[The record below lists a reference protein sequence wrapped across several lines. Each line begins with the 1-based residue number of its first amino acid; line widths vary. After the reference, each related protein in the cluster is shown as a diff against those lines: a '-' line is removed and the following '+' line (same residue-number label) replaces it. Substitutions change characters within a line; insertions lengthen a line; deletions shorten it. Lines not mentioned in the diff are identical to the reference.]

1 MGCLTRIGCAVI
13 LLSGAAGG
21 YWLYGD
27 RFPAALGKAAG
38 SAGDR
43 AQDLAAKISAWRDGD
58 STNSKTNDLK
68 AKREKERAEADQK
81 FGWVSIQSGA
91 NGAANGAAIGAAS
104 GKAATL
110 GRDVLE
116 QLRRSDGPDY
126 VSLKPADVADL
137 LAPLAEQIPASA
149 GTLQFALR
157 NDMMYLRVA
166 ISLKEFAGTG
176 LTGSILGGALDGSDT
191 LRMGGVLSPLRPGEA
206 QFHVKEMQIR
216 GVELP
221 PRLIPPITSRLRT
234 GATRDPLLA
243 PDALAI
249 PLPPP
254 VSDMRVV
261 DGQLT
266 LYRGAGSTGNTGSNT
281 RR

>member
-13 LLSGAAGG
+13 LLVGAAGG

-27 RFPAALGKAAG
+27 RFPAVLGKAAEG
-38 SAGDR
+38 AGDR
-43 AQDLAAKISAWRDGD
+43 AEDLAAKINAWRDGD
-58 STNSKTNDLK
+58 STNSEINDLK
-68 AKREKERAEADQK
+68 AKREIERAEADQK
-81 FGWVSIQSGA
+81 FGWVSIQ
-91 NGAANGAAIGAAS
+91 NGAKGAAP
-104 GKAATL
+104 GKATTP
-110 GRDVLE
+110 GKDVLE
-116 QLRRSDGPDY
+116 QLRRTDGPDY

-137 LAPLAEQIPASA
+137 LVPLAEQMPASA
-149 GTLQFALR
+149 GTLQFALK

-176 LTGSILGGALDGSDT
+176 LTGSILGSALDGSDT

-206 QFHVKEMQIR
+206 QFHIREMQLKGI
-216 GVELP
+216 ELP
-221 PRLIPPITSRLRT
+221 PRFIPPITSRLRAG
-234 GATRDPLLA
+234 GARDSLLA

-254 VSDMRVV
+254 ISDMRVV

-266 LYRGAGSTGNTGSNT
+266 LYRGAGSKGNIGSNT